1 MRIAGISM
9 TYNDGYKIKE
19 WYEHYCEYKN
29 DLEIFVIVDNG
40 SDPEYLEELHN
51 TFGDAI
57 IIERKSNGGCTAAY
71 NDGIKYVLENTDIEA
86 IMIIANDMKVSK
98 SCLPSLY
105 EYLYGDEKLGIVS
118 TAILYKNTDIVDN
131 YGHFVDKINMICCN
145 QGDRL
150 SELSEKRKYTDL
162 VSGGFTMAKRE
173 FYLKAGLQDESL
185 FMYGDEID
193 TTYKARNAGF
203 KIGVISEVYAWH
215 WHINKE
221 GDRRFPASTYLINRN
236 RIYLAKKYIG
246 LRYANIQL
254 INRILM
260 NAGRF
265 VYYSMNRNK
274 CKYRRMPLY
283 GIVGSIHGYIGK
295 MNTNKFT
302 IFK

>member
-98 SCLPSLY
+98 NCLPSLY

-131 YGHFVDKINMICCN
+131 YGHLVDKVNMSFCN
-145 QGDRL
+145 QGEKLD
-150 SELSEKRKYTDL
+150 ELSEKRKYTDL

-173 FYLKAGLQDESL
+173 FYLKAGIQDEAL
-185 FMYGDEID
+185 FMYGDELD
-193 TTYKARNAGF
+193 TTYKARNSGF
-203 KIGVISEVYAWH
+203 KIGVTSDVYAWH

-236 RIYLAKKYIG
+236 RIYLSRKYIG
-246 LRYANIQL
+246 AGYANIQFVKSL
-254 INRILM
+254 LKNI
-260 NAGRF
+260 GRY
-265 VYYSMNRNK
+265 VYYSMNKNK
-274 CKYRRMPLY
+274 RKYKMMPLY
-283 GIVGSIHGYIGK
+283 GIVGSVHGYMGK

-302 IFK
+302 LFK